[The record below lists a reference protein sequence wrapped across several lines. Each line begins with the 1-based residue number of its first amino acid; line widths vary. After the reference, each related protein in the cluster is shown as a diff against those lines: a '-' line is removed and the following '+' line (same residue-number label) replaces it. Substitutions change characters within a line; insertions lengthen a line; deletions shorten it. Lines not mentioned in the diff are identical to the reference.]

1 MPARTPGGVGHPRPG
16 PARQARPGP
25 AAQYTGGRGGRLRTG
40 RRTPPFTAAGL
51 PEGEEKAAVLRACL
65 KRWGW
70 EVGAFFDGV
79 TAASSDAELSR
90 IAPMHPVF
98 RITEG
103 DA

>member
-1 MPARTPGGVGHPRPG
+1 MPARTPGGVGHARPG

-25 AAQYTGGRGGRLRTG
+25 AAQYAGGRGGRLCTG

-51 PEGEEKAAVLRACL
+51 PEGEERAAVLRGCL

-79 TAASSDAELSR
+79 TRQLPRAELSR

-98 RITEG
+98 RIAEG

>member
-1 MPARTPGGVGHPRPG
+1 M
-16 PARQARPGP
+16 
-25 AAQYTGGRGGRLRTG
+25 
-40 RRTPPFTAAGL
+40 
-51 PEGEEKAAVLRACL
+51 LRACL

-79 TAASSDAELSR
+79 TATSSDAELSR

-103 DA
+103 DG